1 MSPPSSLRRWPS
13 VNFLLDLEPIQRDRY
28 ALDDLALR
36 EPALSRAYRKVQVL
50 GKALQS
56 RVGGPDWVRF
66 TDARTIFQSALF
78 ELAFNLGF
86 ENGVIRT
93 RSELVRQTHP
103 SDAERLLSD
112 ELRKVVALAEV
123 SAERAIVAVLG
134 LAYALADADNRGG
147 QGGHQR

>member
-1 MSPPSSLRRWPS
+1 
-13 VNFLLDLEPIQRDRY
+13 VNFLADLEPVQRDRY

-36 EPALSRAYRKVQVL
+36 EPLLRRAYRKVHVL
-50 GKALQS
+50 GKVLQA

-66 TDARTIFQSALF
+66 TDARTGFQSALF

-112 ELRKVVALAEV
+112 ELRKVIALGEV
-123 SAERAIVAVLG
+123 SADRAIVAVLG
-134 LAYALADADNRGG
+134 LAYALADGADHRGG
-147 QGGHQR
+147 QGGHER